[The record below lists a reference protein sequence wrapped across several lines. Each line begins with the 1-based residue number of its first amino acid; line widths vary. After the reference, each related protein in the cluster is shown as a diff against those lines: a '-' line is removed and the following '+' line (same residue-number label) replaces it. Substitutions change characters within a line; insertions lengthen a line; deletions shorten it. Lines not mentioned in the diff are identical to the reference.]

1 MILQKNGTLFD
12 SLKKPRL
19 FQDQISVVLI
29 GGAFILIAFILGIHF
44 YSSSIIIIQFNSS
57 TPPPTSEERVD
68 FFGEINTSNLNL
80 FSVILTLFGA
90 WIGAVLAFYF
100 GSQSLDKAYTSLRQ
114 AQESINNLVSDTGL
128 AGVKVSEIITKN
140 PDSLK
145 LLKAKPTDKIK
156 DIVRNA
162 KDRNYKHVMTTD
174 ESEQKV
180 LGLLFISDLLKIKSE
195 SDLLEFGETLEKFI
209 EANEVIDDITKIRW
223 TKQGINNY
231 VTANMDDSVKNVVD
245 KMKGLGDS
253 LSIRAVVM
261 EKGLPHAIITYDMI
275 SKELKK

>member
-1 MILQKNGTLFD
+1 MLGN
-12 SLKKPRL
+12 LKKPKL

-44 YSSSIIIIQFNSS
+44 YSSSIIITQFNNSS
-57 TPPPTSEERVD
+57 PTPTSEQRVD
-68 FFGEINTSNLNL
+68 FFGEINASNLNL

-100 GSQSLDKAYTSLRQ
+100 GSQSLDKAYTSLKQ
-114 AQESINNLVSDTGL
+114 AQDSINTLVLDTGL

-145 LLKAKPTDKIK
+145 LLKFKLTEKIK
-156 DIVRNA
+156 EIVSKA
-162 KDRNYKHVMTTD
+162 KDVNYKHVMITD
-174 ESEQKV
+174 ESERKV

-195 SDLLEFGETLEKFI
+195 GDLLKVEDTLGKFLET
-209 EANEVIDDITKIRW
+209 NEVTDDITKIRW
-223 TKQGINNY
+223 TKQGVKNF
-231 VTANMDDSVKNVVD
+231 VPANMDDSVKNVVD
-245 KMKGLGDS
+245 NMKGLGDS

-261 EKGLPHAIITYDMI
+261 EKDLPHAIITYDMI